1 MLKTPTVGAEP
12 VAVSCVDDTKVVA
25 SGVVPNRTWAPE
37 MNLVPDTVSEKLPVP
52 TLAGFVPTS
61 VGVGFMSVTAVEALA
76 DVDAALVALTVTVF
90 GFGSDAG
97 AL

>member
-1 MLKTPTVGAEP
+1 
-12 VAVSCVDDTKVVA
+12 
-25 SGVVPNRTWAPE
+25 
-37 MNLVPDTVSEKLPVP
+37 
-52 TLAGFVPTS
+52 
-61 VGVGFMSVTAVEALA
+61 MSVTALEALA